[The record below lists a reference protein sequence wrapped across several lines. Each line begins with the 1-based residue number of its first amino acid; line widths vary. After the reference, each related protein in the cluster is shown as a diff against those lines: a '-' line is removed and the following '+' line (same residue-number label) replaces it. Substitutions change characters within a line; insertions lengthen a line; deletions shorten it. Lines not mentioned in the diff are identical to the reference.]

1 MRSGA
6 SVFQRKIFMKKVV
19 TMIFLLLLLTFIGV
33 FCASAGDN
41 RKPARIIYG
50 DVNLDGAVNISD
62 AAQIQK
68 YLALYKTDSVLN
80 LINDKNLTDFNGDG
94 IISISDV
101 TALKKHIAGIDSGS
115 MIGATAYILSDSEYL
130 RAVEVSSPDEPVM
143 NHLYVSKSY
152 DKDEACFGEF
162 KFNTILDANESI
174 SSNSEKNRY
183 TIHVADG
190 TYTDLQERFSGVDDS
205 QRAAAEYCGV
215 TCKDYVYYEGNADDP
230 EKCVIEWDGNTGF
243 NKSIVY
249 KTISKK
255 APFHIAKIQNNSL
268 HTYIRGFNF
277 RCKNLRYCIHIETGG
292 KGANVEWKIINCV
305 FDWGGDPDCTDLAG
319 KGSKAA
325 IGAGH
330 SPFEHGEFINCTV
343 NSETEF
349 SYLAHDNKNYSPATS
364 DEVSGAE
371 IVFDNCDLG
380 GGNILCMSLKGD
392 GIVASP
398 YMLIFKNC
406 ENAGIVKHSVSSPS
420 TKSVWQVLQE
430 Q

>member
-1 MRSGA
+1 
-6 SVFQRKIFMKKVV
+6 MKKLV

-80 LINDKNLTDFNGDG
+80 LINDKNLTDFNGDS
-94 IISISDV
+94 IISISNV

-190 TYTDLQERFSGVDDS
+190 NSNFCAVDGVF
-205 QRAAAEYCGV
+205 
-215 TCKDYVYYEGNADDP
+215 
-230 EKCVIEWDGNTGF
+230 F
-243 NKSIVY
+243 NKDKTKLIRYPEEKTGTGYSIPATV
-249 KTISKK
+249 KTVCDSAFYHCSQLTSIEIPSSVRIIEDYGIS
-255 APFHIAKIQNNSL
+255 ACDSLERITFPESVNS
-268 HTYIRGFNF
+268 
-277 RCKNLRYCIHIETGG
+277 
-292 KGANVEWKIINCV
+292 V
-305 FDWGGDPDCTDLAG
+305 
-319 KGSKAA
+319 
-325 IGAGH
+325 
-330 SPFEHGEFINCTV
+330 GEFSFANNTNLKTV
-343 NSETEF
+343 TILAKSPSVESNAFDNSAVKTVHYAGSETEWN
-349 SYLAHDNKNYSPATS
+349 AS
-364 DEVSGAE
+364 DW
-371 IVFDNCDLG
+371 
-380 GGNILCMSLKGD
+380 K
-392 GIVASP
+392 
-398 YMLIFKNC
+398 Y
-406 ENAGIVKHSVSSPS
+406 PS
-420 TKSVWQVLQE
+420 NRSFV
-430 Q
+430 